1 MERLGPGG
9 DGPQDEGGLG
19 LPEASVCREGRNFP
33 TGRLRVRCENPK
45 PSAPIGTD
53 GHFCKPLDR
62 NSETNLMRYVTNRRG
77 TVANS
82 RESVGLSGKAIIQD
96 APGCE

>member
-1 MERLGPGG
+1 MLARRMR
-9 DGPQDEGGLG
+9 GLG

-33 TGRLRVRCENPK
+33 AGRLRVRCENPK
-45 PSAPIGTD
+45 PFAPIGTG

-62 NSETNLMRYVTNRRG
+62 NSVTNLMRYVTNQRG

-82 RESVGLSGKAIIQD
+82 RESVGLSEKAITPD
-96 APGCE
+96 ASGGE